1 MSFILRP
8 CRPTGLQ
15 VVLLALLGVSALG
28 QGLDSNTLL
37 HETFSDGQAAL
48 ERWEFKGDANA
59 KLALVQDEKAKKS
72 AVYVDFRERA
82 SWRLLGKEPI
92 ALQAGAQYTLS
103 AAVRRNLGYGGMR
116 LVAQVESATGG
127 EDSHRAGDGGIA
139 EVEVMKRLNE
149 RHEVSVIFVAKADAP
164 V

>member
-1 MSFILRP
+1 MSSRLHP
-8 CRPTGLQ
+8 CRPIGLQ
-15 VVLLALLGVSALG
+15 AVLLAAVCVCAAG

-37 HETFSDGQAAL
+37 HETFSDGQAL

-59 KLALVQDEKAKKS
+59 KLAIVQDEKAKKP
-72 AVYVDFRERA
+72 AVYVDFRVRA
-82 SWRLLGKEPI
+82 SWRLLAKQPI

-116 LVAQVESATGG
+116 LVAQT
-127 EDSHRAGDGGIA
+127 GDGGIA